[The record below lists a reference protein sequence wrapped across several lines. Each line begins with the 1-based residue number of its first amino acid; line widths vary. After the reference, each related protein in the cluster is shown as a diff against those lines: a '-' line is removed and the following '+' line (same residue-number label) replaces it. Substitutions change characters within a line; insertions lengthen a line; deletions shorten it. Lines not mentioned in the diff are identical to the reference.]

1 MDEYDDYFE
10 ETYEE
15 EEEEV
20 DEELLLHNLEC
31 KIDDMIYDIF
41 NEVILPYLESYNKE
55 ILTDLDQFSSHKL
68 YHFFIDNSQYYKRL
82 INYKRII
89 SNKK

>member
-10 ETYEE
+10 ENYVEE
-15 EEEEV
+15 DV

-31 KIDDMIYDIF
+31 KIDDMLYDIF

-55 ILTDLDQFSSHKL
+55 ILTNLDQFSSNKL